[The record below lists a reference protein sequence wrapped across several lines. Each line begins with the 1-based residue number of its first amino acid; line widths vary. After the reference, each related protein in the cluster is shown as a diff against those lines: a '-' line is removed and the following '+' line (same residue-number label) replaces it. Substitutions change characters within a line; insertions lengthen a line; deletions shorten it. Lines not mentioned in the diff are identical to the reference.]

1 MTDFQETKLKY
12 HRGTCFSC
20 RKCMYCGIDLQQ
32 EKCDCDLSK
41 VPHKGNR
48 TDAVKYAFTQ
58 VFDPNWI
65 KEKVEF
71 VHQKIKQYNYLLGSK
86 EAFDFTLCSRCNS
99 VLLRLS
105 SKAKKLKATLNSIF
119 ANNDNSSEVETCD
132 LTTLSSDISESEEKL
147 DQKSDKKKNRKE
159 YEDHDDEELLSDE
172 EVEYEYT
179 YGIFIKLENGVSL
192 PAKWYTAKVST
203 VDELVSEI
211 HINIETLIGKRP
223 IDPNNYRIVFK
234 SKKAAGAGTQLVD
247 TQDFK
252 KFQSDY
258 QKYRSKNIN
267 MAFFITFVSSSLKR
281 KDLESDNNS
290 DDDFIANLKT
300 KNSIPKTLNPSSIES
315 SIAKNVLEIRTK
327 NHCII
332 YNRPCLNKDGAKE
345 NYVII
350 TFMMLSIWASE
361 INKAMASPT
370 EPPTH
375 PLFAY
380 KYLRKAKISSQLQSS
395 SMQFDQFQPSSSM
408 QFDQIQPS
416 SSTQFNQIQPSNSVQ
431 QLNSIEQPN
440 LIQQYNLMQRSNLMQ
455 QSNLSQQFNLIQQPN
470 SIQQPN
476 LLRQFSKKKIYYK
489 LHICNNILQA
499 AQFIY
504 ISF

>member
-1 MTDFQETKLKY
+1 
-12 HRGTCFSC
+12 
-20 RKCMYCGIDLQQ
+20 MYCGIDLQQ

-41 VPHKGNR
+41 VPHKGNQ
-48 TDAVKYAFTQ
+48 TDAVKYAFTR

-65 KEKVEF
+65 KEK
-71 VHQKIKQYNYLLGSK
+71 
-86 EAFDFTLCSRCNS
+86 
-99 VLLRLS
+99 
-105 SKAKKLKATLNSIF
+105 LKATSNSIF

-132 LTTLSSDISESEEKL
+132 LTTLSK
-147 DQKSDKKKNRKE
+147 

-179 YGIFIKLENGVSL
+179 YGIFIKSENRVSL
-192 PAKWYTAKVST
+192 PAKWYIAKVST

-290 DDDFIANLKT
+290 DNDFIANLKT
-300 KNSIPKTLNPSSIES
+300 KNSIPKTLNLSSIES

-332 YNRPCLNKDGAKE
+332 HNRPCLNKDGAKE
-345 NYVII
+345 NH
-350 TFMMLSIWASE
+350 
-361 INKAMASPT
+361 NKAMASPT

-380 KYLRKAKISSQLQSS
+380 KHLRKAKVSSQLQSSSMQFNQFQPSS
-395 SMQFDQFQPSSSM
+395 SMQFDQFQPSSS
-408 QFDQIQPS
+408 
-416 SSTQFNQIQPSNSVQ
+416 TQFNQIQPFNSVQ
-431 QLNSIEQPN
+431 QLNLIEQPN

-455 QSNLSQQFNLIQQPN
+455 QSNSSQQFNLIQQPN
-470 SIQQPN
+470 STQQPN
-476 LLRQFSKKKIYYK
+476 LLQQF
-489 LHICNNILQA
+489 NPLQQSNLMQQA
-499 AQFIY
+499 NLIQKANLIQYSNLMQQPNFIQHSLFPGQHYMPPIFYNPFLPYNSLQNYGTPFQTPIQLPLQQALPTIKDFLKY
-504 ISF
+504 IDGK

>member
-1 MTDFQETKLKY
+1 
-12 HRGTCFSC
+12 
-20 RKCMYCGIDLQQ
+20 Q

-345 NYVII
+345 NY
-350 TFMMLSIWASE
+350 
-361 INKAMASPT
+361 NKAMASPT

-476 LLRQFSKKKIYYK
+476 LLQQFN
-489 LHICNNILQA
+489 LLQQSNLMQQA
-499 AQFIY
+499 NSIQQANLIQYSNLMQQPNFI
-504 ISF
+504 